1 MIKKAAVFSALI
13 MSTLSV
19 PMGYAEPAKS
29 DTKPA
34 ASDVA
39 QSATADKTVSPLAS
53 TQPTLPKPAA
63 AGVSELKRGTDPDV
77 VAVSGK
83 IVETFNAGTYTYFLI
98 EKDGKK
104 TWVAVPPTK
113 GNVGEEISFRPGIQ
127 MGEFKSSSL
136 NRTFQN
142 IIFSV
147 GKVGTEETKQGEEFL
162 TKKSH
167 AMQAAPPAQNVPPV
181 AGAKA
186 AAQPD
191 VLSGKVVEILNAG
204 GYTYFSLEKDG
215 KKTWVAVTKT
225 EGKIGETMT
234 FRPGSEMVNFKSKS
248 LDRTFESIIFSDGVA
263 SPEIS
268 QQDAEALGKK
278 AHENLTQGST
288 APSDKNGKPLDVK
301 VVKAGGANGYTVAEL
316 YEKSGALNGKEVVV
330 TGKVVKVSK
339 QIMGKNW
346 VHLQDGSG
354 DTATGTNNLVTTTQD
369 IAAVGDVVTATGKLA
384 KDKDFGGGYKYAVII
399 EETALVKK

>member
-1 MIKKAAVFSALI
+1 MTKKAAVLSALI
-13 MSTLSV
+13 MFTFSIR
-19 PMGYAEPAKS
+19 MGYAEPATA
-29 DTKPA
+29 DTKPV
-34 ASDVA
+34 ASDVTPG
-39 QSATADKTVSPLAS
+39 ATADKATSPLAS
-53 TQPTLPKPAA
+53 TQTTPPKPAA
-63 AGVSELKRGTDPDV
+63 TGVSELKRSPDPDV

-83 IVETFNAGTYTYFLI
+83 IVETFDAGTYTYFLI
-98 EKDGKK
+98 EKDGKT

-113 GNVGEEISFRPGIQ
+113 GKVGEEISFRPGIQ

-147 GKVGTEETKQGEEFL
+147 GKVGVEETKQGEEFL
-162 TKKSH
+162 MKKSH
-167 AMQAAPPAQNVPPV
+167 AMQAAPQTPNVPTT
-181 AGAKA
+181 ADAKA
-186 AAQPD
+186 AGQPE

-225 EGKIGETMT
+225 EGKIGDTMT
-234 FRPGSEMVNFKSKS
+234 FKPGSEMVNFKSKS

-268 QQDAEALGKK
+268 QQEADALRKK
-278 AHENLTQGST
+278 AHENLKQDTST
-288 APSDKNGKPLDVK
+288 TSDKNGKPLDVK
-301 VVKAGGANGYTVAEL
+301 VIKAGGSNGYTVAEL
-316 YEKSGALNGKEVVV
+316 YEKSGALNGKEIVV

-339 QIMGKNW
+339 QIMDKNW

-369 IAAVGDVVTATGKLA
+369 IAVVGDVVTATGKLA

-399 EETALVKK
+399 EETKLVKK